1 METELCK
8 NMQTYSDSLVK
19 ATLMK
24 ISPIQY
30 HQFWLAGQYVNQPF
44 QEDDRKY
51 CEACNKYLKMRE
63 QSWFWD
69 HSKQFTILCDIKC

>member
-30 HQFWLAGQYVNQPF
+30 HQFWLAGQYVNKPF
-44 QEDDRKY
+44 QEDDQKY
-51 CEACNKYLKMRE
+51 CEAFGDSS
-63 QSWFWD
+63 Q
-69 HSKQFTILCDIKC
+69 TIVQYPHHLGVLS